1 MSFHYTVSCIIK
13 NQKGECLTD
22 NGWEQDCNRAIL
34 FAPQQAEATIKALSE
49 KATSAP
55 VTASYVIQN
64 EKFNYHDGN
73 RGWVYDVAD
82 AKFYNTADEA
92 ERKIKS
98 L

>member
-1 MSFHYTVSCIIK
+1 MTFQYTVSCIIR

-22 NGWEQDCNRAIL
+22 NGWGKNCNHAIL

-49 KATSAP
+49 KLTSAP

-64 EKFNYHDGN
+64 EKFNYHDGD

-82 AKFYNTADEA
+82 AKFYAAAKEA
-92 ERKIKS
+92 ESKAAT

>member
-1 MSFHYTVSCIIK
+1 MSFQYTVSCIIR
-13 NQKGECLTD
+13 NQKDECLTD
-22 NGWEQDCNRAIL
+22 KGWEKDCNRAIL
-34 FAPQQAEATIKALSE
+34 FAPKQAEATIKALSE

-64 EKFNYHDGN
+64 EKFNYHDGD

-82 AKFYNTADEA
+82 AKFYDTAEEA
-92 ERKIKS
+92 EKKITR